1 MGVSEN
7 WGDLIFGVL
16 IVRILLLRVLYHGPL
31 FSETPRW
38 AGNIEGVGLEG
49 GFGDCLKLQSPR
61 PKSPNLKPYNPTT
74 LNPKPYKP

>member
-49 GFGDCLKLQSPR
+49 GALGIA
-61 PKSPNLKPYNPTT
+61 
-74 LNPKPYKP
+74 